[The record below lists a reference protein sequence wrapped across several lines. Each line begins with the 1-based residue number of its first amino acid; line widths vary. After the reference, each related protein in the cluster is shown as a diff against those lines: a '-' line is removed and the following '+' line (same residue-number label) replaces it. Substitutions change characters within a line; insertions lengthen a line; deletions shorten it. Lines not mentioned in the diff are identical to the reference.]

1 MNILRMRDDDLVPRF
16 IEALEETD
24 QRAVASYLSKY
35 LRSFTVCLVSLL
47 ANKFSV
53 LYLLKVENN
62 FHN

>member
-16 IEALEETD
+16 IEALEETG
-24 QRAVASYLSKY
+24 QRAVAIYLSKY